1 MSVTPGPTTGFTIG
15 AAQFPTLTAQP
26 FAYDETDTRAG
37 LTARKWILQGLLKPS
52 EWVALLG
59 VYDGWR
65 NTRITD
71 PDTLVSGTVGTTIAL
86 SGKGA
91 GSQTWTSIACWF
103 AAAPSGEQV
112 GSYIATTIELV
123 DAAQVLD
130 VLLREQEKSR
140 QSSESTL
147 PSFGSWFIVTGSP
160 DKIVPSLAE
169 GETAAATIV
178 LKADPVTYQD
188 GPQLG
193 LTATGNHY
201 IQGARTVTRVRRIN
215 GTTSSAGWAVIQ
227 TWYEEAA
234 ITAIVNRWF
243 PISAP
248 SATAET
254 IISNGVKSTSYTV
267 TFDLAQIK

>member
-1 MSVTPGPTTGFTIG
+1 MTITIG
-15 AAQFPTLTAQP
+15 AFTCQTLTAQP
-26 FAYDETDTRAG
+26 FGYEGEARTG
-37 LTARKWILQGLLKPS
+37 LTARAFQISGLLTPAQWQSLLS
-52 EWVALLG
+52 E
-59 VYDGWR
+59 YNTWR

-71 PDTLVSGTVGTTIAL
+71 ADTALSGVVGTTIAL
-86 SGKGA
+86 TANANGVSV
-91 GSQTWTSIACWF
+91 TSLACWF
-103 AAAPSGEQV
+103 ADSPSGEQT
-112 GSYIATTIELV
+112 GAYISASVTLV
-123 DAAQVLD
+123 DAAQALD

-215 GTTSSAGWAVIQ
+215 GTTSSAGWTVIQ

-248 SATAET
+248 SATAEI
-254 IISNGVKSTSYTV
+254 IISNGAKSTSYTV